1 MLRIGL
7 DIDNCIANFDAGYLS
22 RFKKWPKHDWAISR
36 NVEHILIKER
46 EFWLSLPV
54 LRKPNFTPRL
64 YCSSR
69 VNNKR
74 WTKQYLKDNEFP
86 NAPLYQIPG
95 YKLSKAPILKG
106 RVDVFVDD
114 SIKNFEDLNSQGIP
128 CLLIDSPH
136 NRHYETE
143 YRIHSLDEKEIES
156 IYLKMKSNETK

>member
-114 SIKNFEDLNSQGIP
+114 SIKNFEDLNSQGVP
-128 CLLIDSPH
+128 CLLIDSPN
-136 NRHYETE
+136 NRYYETE

-156 IYLKMKSNETK
+156 MYLKMKSNETK

>member
-46 EFWLSLPV
+46 EFWLTLPV

-136 NRHYETE
+136 NKDYETE

>member
-22 RFKKWPKHDWAISR
+22 RFKKWPNHDWAISR

-46 EFWLSLPV
+46 EFWLNLPV
-54 LRKPNFTPRL
+54 LRKPDFTPKL

-95 YKLSKAPILKG
+95 YKLSKAPVLKG
-106 RVDVFVDD
+106 RVDVFIDD
-114 SIKNFEDLNSQGIP
+114 SIKNFEDLNNQGIP
-128 CLLIDSPH
+128 CLLIDSPQ
-136 NRHYETE
+136 NRHYKTE
-143 YRIHSLDEKEIES
+143 YRIYSLDKKEIELM
-156 IYLKMKSNETK
+156 YLKMKANETK